1 MSNTINAAVDANTV
15 TAVPTVSFWTKMADS
30 ATSCFKGTADYAA
43 SKVQATVK
51 YVDKGLGYSIDQ
63 VVEFAEE
70 NPNIAIACSP
80 STLGR
85 MLAMRAIEKKYGHL
99 TSKGA
104 VKVGGAIL

>member
-30 ATSCFKGTADYAA
+30 ATSCFKGTADYTAP
-43 SKVQATVK
+43 KVQAAVK
-51 YVDKGLGYSIDQ
+51 AVDKGTGVVIDQ